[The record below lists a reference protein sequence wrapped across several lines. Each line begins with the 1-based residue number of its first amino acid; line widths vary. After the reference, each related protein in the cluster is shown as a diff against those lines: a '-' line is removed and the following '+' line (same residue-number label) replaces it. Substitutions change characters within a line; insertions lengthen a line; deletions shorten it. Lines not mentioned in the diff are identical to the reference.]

1 MEKKLRSLF
10 IIGLGNLLLTAAY
23 TLFAIPNNIVDGGV
37 TSTAVLLSYYLN
49 TNLTYTVCILT
60 GIILAFSYI
69 TMGKAFFLKTLFSCL
84 CYVVFFSFF
93 SWSGV
98 TIETSTLNSIL
109 IAGVLIGL
117 GRYLCLKEKSSTLG
131 YDPVALFCHKKN
143 TKCSTTGILWIICS
157 TILLLGSACFGIKIV
172 IMGIM
177 LVFIETQII
186 YWCSD
191 RGSEF

>member
-1 MEKKLRSLF
+1 MEKKIRSLF

-23 TLFAIPNNIVDGGV
+23 TLFAIPNNIIDGGV
-37 TSTAVLLSYYLN
+37 TSTAVLLSYYFN
-49 TNLTYTVCILT
+49 INITYTISILT
-60 GIILAFSYI
+60 CIILAFSYI
-69 TMGKAFFLKTLFSCL
+69 TMGKTFFLKTLFSSL
-84 CYVVFFSFF
+84 CYVIFFSFF
-93 SWSGV
+93 SWLGV
-98 TIETSTLNSIL
+98 VIETGVLNSIL

-143 TKCSTTGILWIICS
+143 KKCSTTCILWVICS

-186 YWCSD
+186 YWCSNC
-191 RGSEF
+191 GSEF